1 MKQQKK
7 LIDWQ
12 QNRPVHTNKIKKS
25 VWTEI
30 VRCIGNSII
39 AVLFLLSSVWM
50 MQDVFP
56 DMKVYASGVV
66 LSVVVIAVFTFWNGM
81 MTGAEQK
88 MRRLIGNLAVLVI
101 TVFGCYLFYR
111 NHRITMEDG
120 GMALGQLYL
129 DRWNEY
135 YNTTA
140 KLSGGDAAYLS
151 LALSFG
157 VFAAASLL
165 QMLAGAFRKW
175 WFMICLPLIVC
186 VLELLVGYTPGV
198 GAFIL
203 LYAGIVLG
211 SCVFWKKIFPG
222 KRRMIWI
229 GVSIVLVVAAVT
241 YGLNGPAHYI
251 ASKETQMKMVQGEL
265 EGSLKNLR
273 VQLFHGNMED
283 GSVDN
288 HTPKYNNEEVMRI
301 HMDGSSNGG
310 RMYLRGYYGSEYENS
325 EWINTADAF
334 AKACIDHGISSEE
347 GSELLA
353 NAQYMNAMVEDA
365 GAAAEYSIE
374 YTGIQ
379 DPYTYALYASSYSS
393 MKDVT
398 LSGDYRIFKEKGKK
412 TFSATVNQQN
422 WDMFHWETAGEN
434 LFWYADSYGSLW
446 SKEQE
451 FFDWYN
457 PYAAANYLTVPPQ
470 EVTAKKIA
478 EEIRQS
484 DLAELD
490 YSDSYGND
498 AVNMNRMIYAQLV
511 SSELAARGMYSLYL
525 DSPGNQDPIEYFLSV
540 SHKGYCVHFASAGV
554 FILRELGVPARYTTG
569 YITKGNGISGE
580 DDTTDYVVEDNCAHA
595 WVEVYL
601 NNYGWVPM
609 EMTPGYDDDQTKLPS
624 EWTKSE
630 TQENNEGKETI
641 IQRQEAQQDQ
651 QTSDT
656 QSEELEQDETTAEKN
671 TQSDIGMNQTSED
684 TGFHGQTASKDG
696 QTLKKQKEEE
706 NSNWTKVCEW
716 ISIMIVIAGFLM
728 SCFYL
733 IVVRPKQKEQSWNK
747 KLARE
752 LERGQYNQA
761 VCQLNRKIYHMVMKK
776 QRVQKS
782 GLSDRQYLEILTG
795 SFPEINRK
803 DWEHYMEIVQKAAFS
818 EESISSEE
826 AQFCEKIFRA
836 LPEEGIKIQIKNKK

>member
-12 QNRPVHTNKIKKS
+12 QNRPVHTNKIKNS

-56 DMKVYASGVV
+56 DMKVNVSGII
-66 LSVVVIAVFTFWNGM
+66 LSVVMIAAFTFWNGI
-81 MTGAEQK
+81 MTEAEQK
-88 MRRLIGNLAVLVI
+88 MQRLIGNLSAVVI
-101 TVFGCYLFYR
+101 VIFGCYLFYR
-111 NHRITMEDG
+111 NHRIPMGDG
-120 GMALGQLYL
+120 GLVLGQLYL

-140 KLSGGDAAYLS
+140 KLSGGDAAYIS
-151 LALSFG
+151 LTLSFG

-175 WFMICLPLIVC
+175 WFMIGLPLIVC
-186 VLELLVGYTPGV
+186 VLELLVGYTPGW

-211 SCVFWKKIFPG
+211 CCVFWKKIFPG

-229 GVSIVLVVAAVT
+229 GVSIVLVVAAAT

-251 ASKETQMKMVQGEL
+251 ASKEAQMKVVQGEL
-265 EGSLKNLR
+265 ESSFKNLR

-310 RMYLRGYYGSEYENS
+310 RMYLRGYYGSDYVNS
-325 EWINTADAF
+325 EWMNADEAF

-353 NAQYMNAMVEDA
+353 NAQYINAMVEDA
-365 GAAAEYSIE
+365 GAATEYSIE

-379 DPYTYALYASSYSS
+379 DSYTYALYASNYSS

-412 TFSATVNQQN
+412 TFSAAVNQQN
-422 WDMFHWETAGEN
+422 WDMFNWETAGEN

-457 PYAAANYLTVPPQ
+457 QYVTANYLTVPAQ
-470 EVTAKKIA
+470 EVTAGKIA

-554 FILRELGVPARYTTG
+554 FILRELGVPARYATG
-569 YITKGNGISGE
+569 YITKGNGTSGE

-601 NNYGWVPM
+601 NNYGWVPV
-609 EMTPGYDDDQTKLPS
+609 EMTPGYDDQTKLPS

-656 QSEELEQDETTAEKN
+656 QSEELEQDEITAEKN

-684 TGFHGQTASKDG
+684 TGFPGQTASKDG
-696 QTLKKQKEEE
+696 QTLKRQKEEE

-761 VCQLNRKIYHMVMKK
+761 VRQLNRKIYHMVMQK

-795 SFPEINRK
+795 NFPEIIRK
-803 DWEHYMEIVQKAAFS
+803 DWERYMEIAQKAAFS

>member
-12 QNRPVHTNKIKKS
+12 QSRPVYRNTIKNS
-25 VWTEI
+25 GWTEV

-50 MQDVFP
+50 IQDVFP
-56 DMKVYASGVV
+56 DMKVYVSGVI

-101 TVFGCYLFYR
+101 TAFGCYLFYR
-111 NHRITMEDG
+111 NHRIPMEDG

-140 KLSGGDAAYLS
+140 KFSGGDAAYIS
-151 LALSFG
+151 LTLSFG
-157 VFAAASLL
+157 VVVAASVL
-165 QMLAGAFRKW
+165 QMLAGVFRKW
-175 WFMICLPLIVC
+175 WLMISLPLIVC
-186 VLELLVGYTPGV
+186 VLELLIGYTPGW

-211 SCVFWKKIFPG
+211 GCVFWKKIFPG

-229 GVSIVLVVAAVT
+229 GVSIVLVVVAVT
-241 YGLNGPAHYI
+241 YGLNRPAQYI
-251 ASKETQMKMVQGEL
+251 ASKETQMKVVQGEL
-265 EGSLKNLR
+265 ESSFKNLR

-283 GSVDN
+283 GCVDN
-288 HTPKYNNEEVMRI
+288 HTPKYNNEEAMRI

-310 RMYLRGYYGSEYENS
+310 RMYLRGYYGSDYENS
-325 EWINTADAF
+325 EWMNADDAF

-353 NAQYMNAMVEDA
+353 NAQYINAMAEDA
-365 GAAAEYSIE
+365 GAATEYSVE

-379 DPYTYALYASSYSS
+379 DSYTYALYASSYSS

-398 LSGDYRIFKEKGKK
+398 LSGDYLISKEKGKK
-412 TFSATVNQQN
+412 TFSATANLQN
-422 WDMFHWETAGEN
+422 WDMFNWETAGEN
-434 LFWYADSYGSLW
+434 LFWYADSYGGLW
-446 SKEQE
+446 DKEQE

-457 PYAAANYLTVPPQ
+457 QYAAANYLTVPAQ
-470 EVTAKKIA
+470 EVTAGKIA
-478 EEIRQS
+478 EEIMQS

-490 YSDSYGND
+490 YGDSYGSD
-498 AVNMNRMIYAQLV
+498 AVNMKRIIYAQLV

-554 FILRELGVPARYTTG
+554 FILRELGVPARYATG
-569 YITKGNGISGE
+569 YITKGNGTSGE

-630 TQENNEGKETI
+630 TQKNNEGKEKI

-651 QTSDT
+651 QPSDT
-656 QSEELEQDETTAEKN
+656 QSEDLTQDENTAEEN
-671 TQSDIGMNQTSED
+671 TQSNVRMNQTSDD
-684 TGFHGQTASKDG
+684 TGFHGQTTSKDG
-696 QTLKKQKEEE
+696 QTQKKQTDEE

-728 SCFYL
+728 ICFYL
-733 IVVRPKQKEQSWNK
+733 IVVRPKQKKQFWNK

-752 LERGQYNQA
+752 LERGQYNKA
-761 VCQLNRKIYHMVMKK
+761 VRQLNRKIYHMVMRK
-776 QRVQKS
+776 QRFRKS

-795 SFPEINRK
+795 SFPEINRT

-826 AQFCEKIFRA
+826 AQFCENIFRA

>member
-12 QNRPVHTNKIKKS
+12 QSRPVHTNKIKNS

-88 MRRLIGNLAVLVI
+88 MRRLIGNLSAVVI
-101 TVFGCYLFYR
+101 VIFGCYLFYR
-111 NHRITMEDG
+111 NHRIPMGDG
-120 GMALGQLYL
+120 GLVLGQLYL

-140 KLSGGDAAYLS
+140 KLSGGDAAYIS
-151 LALSFG
+151 LTLSFG

-175 WFMICLPLIVC
+175 WLMISLPLIVC
-186 VLELLVGYTPGV
+186 VLELLIGYTPGWST
-198 GAFIL
+198 FIL

-229 GVSIVLVVAAVT
+229 GVSIVLVVAAAT

-251 ASKETQMKMVQGEL
+251 ASKEAQMKVVQGEL
-265 EGSLKNLR
+265 ESSFKNLR

-310 RMYLRGYYGSEYENS
+310 RMYLRGYYGSDYVNS
-325 EWINTADAF
+325 EWMNADEAF

-353 NAQYMNAMVEDA
+353 NAQYINAMVEDA
-365 GAAAEYSIE
+365 GAATEYSIE

-379 DPYTYALYASSYSS
+379 DSYTYALYASSYSS

-470 EVTAKKIA
+470 EVTAEKIA

-490 YSDSYGND
+490 YSDSYGDD
-498 AVNMNRMIYAQLV
+498 AVNMKRMIYAQLV

-554 FILRELGVPARYTTG
+554 FILRELGVPARYATG
-569 YITKGNGISGE
+569 YITKGNGTSGE

-706 NSNWTKVCEW
+706 NSNWKKVCEW